1 MNKRVQRRRRFLEIP
16 HTGDVRKLWITA
28 RSVGFTRSWPGPR
41 WLRGGR
47 AERANAALETPVD
60 RGLTAREAYNP
71 FGGYARLAA
80 RADHVSSAEA
90 RTRAWAA
97 VLLLGAG
104 GAATLLWYSGYRL
117 PPLWAIAILGLIA
130 ALAERQSV
138 AITERTSMSVSF
150 LPLVFAAVVFG
161 PLGGFA
167 VGVLSN
173 TWDIKESRLKW
184 SVYTP
189 IRGLTAVTAGW
200 AAWAL
205 VPHSDTFG
213 RYLLASL
220 VASVADL
227 LSDGFF
233 NACTAVVRR
242 VQVEEVLRTVGSLFL
257 LTVPLYVPVLALFVY
272 GYHAYSLRVV
282 IVFFVPAL
290 AAQRLLHLYQ
300 EEKVASRRLVAAN
313 ERLRS
318 ANFSFATGLVAMLE
332 ARDRYTA
339 GHSEWVARY
348 SEDIARRMGLSIE
361 EQELVRL
368 CGLVHDL
375 GKIRLPAALLEKPG
389 PLTLEER
396 RQMEKHSEY
405 GEIILRKVEDYN
417 EIARIVRHHH
427 ERIDGNGYPDRLV
440 GEEIPMISRIIAVAD
455 AYNAMTSDRPYRE
468 RLPSRVARLRL
479 AQAVETQFDTSVV
492 AAFEAILATASED
505 YRMGQGD
512 AFGVPADEIPT
523 RPVAQL
529 AAAEVALA

>member
-1 MNKRVQRRRRFLEIP
+1 VRRASE
-16 HTGDVRKLWITA
+16 
-28 RSVGFTRSWPGPR
+28 
-41 WLRGGR
+41 
-47 AERANAALETPVD
+47 
-60 RGLTAREAYNP
+60 
-71 FGGYARLAA
+71 
-80 RADHVSSAEA
+80 AEA
-90 RTRAWAA
+90 RTRIWAA
-97 VLLLGAG
+97 LLLSG
-104 GAATLLWYSGYRL
+104 GVGLATALWFAGYRL
-117 PPLWAIAILGLIA
+117 PPLWAIAILGLVA

-138 AITERTSMSVSF
+138 AITESTSMSVSF

-173 TWDIKESRLKW
+173 SWDIRESRLRW

-189 IRGLTAVTAGW
+189 IRGITAATAGW
-200 AAWAL
+200 AAWAV
-205 VPHSDTFG
+205 VPHAETFG

-233 NACTAVVRR
+233 NACTAAVRR
-242 VQVEEVLRTVGSLFL
+242 VHVGEVLRTVGSLFL

-348 SEDIARRMGLSIE
+348 SEDIARRMGLSLE
-361 EQELVRL
+361 EREFVRL

-375 GKIRLPAALLEKPG
+375 GKIRLPASLLEKPG

-405 GEIILRKVEDYN
+405 GEIILSKVEDYS
-417 EIARIVRHHH
+417 EIARVVRHHH
-427 ERIDGNGYPDRLV
+427 ERIDGNGYPDHLV
-440 GEEIPMISRIIAVAD
+440 GDEIPLVSRIIAVAD

-479 AQAVETQFDTSVV
+479 AQAVETQFDTAVV

-505 YRMGQGD
+505 YRMGHGE
-512 AFGVPADEIPT
+512 AFGLATQELPRRVDVSLASTEI
-523 RPVAQL
+523 
-529 AAAEVALA
+529 ALA

>member
-1 MNKRVQRRRRFLEIP
+1 
-16 HTGDVRKLWITA
+16 
-28 RSVGFTRSWPGPR
+28 
-41 WLRGGR
+41 
-47 AERANAALETPVD
+47 VD

-71 FGGYARLAA
+71 FGGYASRVVGIT
-80 RADHVSSAEA
+80 RAFSAEI
-90 RTRAWAA
+90 RTGIWAV
-97 VLLLGAG
+97 VLLLGASG
-104 GAATLLWYSGYRL
+104 SAVTFWLAGYRL
-117 PPLWAIAILGLIA
+117 PPLWAIAILGLVA

-173 TWDIKESRLKW
+173 TWDIRESRLKW

-189 IRGLTAVTAGW
+189 IRGLTAATAGW

-205 VPHSDTFG
+205 VPHAETFG
-213 RYLLASL
+213 RFLLASL

-227 LSDGFF
+227 LFDGFF
-233 NACTAVVRR
+233 NACTAVVRGVR
-242 VQVEEVLRTVGSLFL
+242 VQEVLRTVGALFL

-282 IVFFVPAL
+282 LVFFIPAL

-300 EEKVASRRLVAAN
+300 EEKVASRRLAAAN
-313 ERLRS
+313 DRLRS

-348 SEDIARRMGLSIE
+348 SEDIARRMGLSVE
-361 EQELVRL
+361 DQEFVRL

-389 PLTLEER
+389 ALTLDER

-405 GEIILRKVEDYN
+405 GELILTKVEDYS

-440 GEEIPMISRIIAVAD
+440 GEAIPLVSRIIAVAD

-468 RLPSRVARLRL
+468 KLPSRVARLRL
-479 AQAVETQFDTSVV
+479 AQAVETQFDTGVV
-492 AAFEAILATASED
+492 AAFEAILASAPES

-512 AFGVPADEIPT
+512 AFGPGLGDATLSAREEL
-523 RPVAQL
+523 PVA
-529 AAAEVALA
+529 AAAGVAFG